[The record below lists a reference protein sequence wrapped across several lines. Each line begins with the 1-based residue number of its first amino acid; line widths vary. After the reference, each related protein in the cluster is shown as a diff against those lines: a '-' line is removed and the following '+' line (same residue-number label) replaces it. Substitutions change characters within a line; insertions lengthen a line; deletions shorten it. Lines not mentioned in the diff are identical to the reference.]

1 MVVPAYPGRVV
12 LRKIYNQ
19 FYRVISF
26 NAFWKFERLRNSAWY
41 FLGGAG
47 RGGGNFW
54 SRNFLAFNGPRN
66 FLGFDFCSHSVIPET
81 RSTPPRL
88 GSHFPSM
95 ESSKEKSLRHIAMVA
110 KFLGMT
116 TNRKRPT

>member
-1 MVVPAYPGRVV
+1 MV
-12 LRKIYNQ
+12 
-19 FYRVISF
+19 F
-26 NAFWKFERLRNSAWY
+26 
-41 FLGGAG
+41 FLGGGGVEGAG
-47 RGGGNFW
+47 KNFW
-54 SRNFLAFNGPRN
+54 SRNFLMAFNGPRN

-95 ESSKEKSLRHIAMVA
+95 ESSKEKSLRHTAMAA

-116 TNRKRPT
+116 TNRKRPA

>member
-1 MVVPAYPGRVV
+1 MV
-12 LRKIYNQ
+12 
-19 FYRVISF
+19 FF
-26 NAFWKFERLRNSAWY
+26 
-41 FLGGAG
+41 GGE
-47 RGGGNFW
+47 GGGNFW
-54 SRNFLAFNGPRN
+54 SRNFLAFIGPRN

-116 TNRKRPT
+116 TTENVRLKKRIPIVLNFIDLIQFHAFKFLEC